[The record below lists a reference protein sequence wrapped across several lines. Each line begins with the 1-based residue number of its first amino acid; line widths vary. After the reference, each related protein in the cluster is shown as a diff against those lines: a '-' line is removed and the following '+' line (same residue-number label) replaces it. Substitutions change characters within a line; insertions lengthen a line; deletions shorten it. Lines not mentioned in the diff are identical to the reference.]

1 MALPTI
7 DDLSK
12 PPAVAGGQINCG
24 FEISDLSTVKKSMKL
39 LIANGYVIDPSQG
52 LNAGRNV
59 LIENGRIAGLLDR
72 SEPAPQ
78 DAEVLDATGLIVAP
92 GFIDMHVHLREPGQ
106 EYKETIASGAA
117 AAVAG
122 GWTSVCAMPNTDPI
136 NDSPAVTRFIIEQG
150 ERAKLANVFPIGS
163 ITKGSQ
169 GRELAEM
176 GEMKQAGIVAVSDD
190 GRPVP
195 TAGMMR
201 RAMEYARGFDLPV
214 VDHCEDRSLA
224 AGGVMHEGRW
234 SLILGLKGMP
244 ATAEEIDAIRDC
256 ALAKLTGAKVHL
268 AHVSTRGAL
277 DAVRRA
283 KEMGLPVTCEV
294 APHHW
299 TLTDEAVKTYDTN
312 TKMSPP
318 LRSREHVEAL
328 LAGLTDGT
336 IDAIASDHAPHHADE
351 KALEFDQAP
360 FGIIGL
366 ETAIGLSFE
375 LVQQGVITLERMVEL
390 CSTKP
395 AKIFGLTERG
405 TLSKNAWADVT
416 LLDPEFQWT
425 FDPSASKSKSR
436 NTPFAGRSMIGA
448 AVATVVAGRIVYLHP
463 DFSRLTRLR
472 VNAAA
477 K

>member
-1 MALPTI
+1 
-7 DDLSK
+7 
-12 PPAVAGGQINCG
+12 
-24 FEISDLSTVKKSMKL
+24 MKL

-52 LNAGRNV
+52 VNAGRNL
-59 LIENGRIAGLLDR
+59 LIEDGRLLGLLDR

-78 DAEVLDATGLIVAP
+78 DAEVFDATGLIVAP

-122 GWTSVCAMPNTDPI
+122 GWASICAMPNTDPI

-150 ERAKLANVFPIGS
+150 QRARLANVFPIGS
-163 ITKGSQ
+163 ITKGSE

-176 GEMKQAGIVAVSDD
+176 GEMKQAGIIAVSDD

-195 TAGMMR
+195 TSGMMR

-234 SLILGLKGMP
+234 SLLLGLKGMP

-256 ALAKLTGAKVHL
+256 ALVKLTGAKVHL

-283 KEMGLPVTCEV
+283 KEMGLPVTCEA

-299 TLTDEAVKTYDTN
+299 TLTDEAVSTYDSN
-312 TKMSPP
+312 MKMSPP
-318 LRSREHVEAL
+318 LRSREHVDAL
-328 LAGLTDGT
+328 LEGLTDGT
-336 IDAIASDHAPHHADE
+336 IDAIATDHAPHHADE

-360 FGIIGL
+360 FGITGL
-366 ETAIGLSFE
+366 ETAIGLAFE
-375 LVQQGVITLERMVEL
+375 LVHQGVITLERLVQL
-390 CSTKP
+390 CSTNP
-395 AKIFGLTERG
+395 ARIFGLRERG
-405 TLSKNAWADVT
+405 TLSKGAWADVT

-425 FDPSASKSKSR
+425 FDLSASKSRSR
-436 NTPFAGRSMIGA
+436 NTPFGGRSMTGA
-448 AVATVVAGRIVYLHP
+448 AVATIVAGRIVYLHP
-463 DFSRLTRLR
+463 DFSRLTQTRS
-472 VNAAA
+472 NAASM